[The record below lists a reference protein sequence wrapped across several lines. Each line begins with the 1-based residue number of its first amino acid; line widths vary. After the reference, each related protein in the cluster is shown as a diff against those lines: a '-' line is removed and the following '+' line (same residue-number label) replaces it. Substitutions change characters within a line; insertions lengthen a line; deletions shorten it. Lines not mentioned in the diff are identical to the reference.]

1 MSGYHFLKPFTFKH
15 QTITLKNRIVIPPM
29 TTRLSFEDGTVT
41 RDEIRYYQQRAGGV
55 GMFITGTANVNALG
69 KGFEGELSVADDRFI
84 PGLSKL
90 AAAMKTGGTKAIL
103 QIFSAGRMS
112 NSKILRGEQPV
123 SASAVAA
130 PRAGYETPRALTP
143 AEIEATIHDFGQAV
157 RRAILAGFDGIELH
171 GANTYLIQQFYSPN
185 SNRRT
190 DEWGGDRDK
199 RMRFPLAVVHEAE
212 KMIATIADRPFLLG
226 YRISPEELEQ
236 PGITLDDTLALIDAL
251 KQTKI
256 DYLHVSQSDVWRTS
270 LRNPEDTAIMNEQ
283 IRNHVAGA
291 FPVIVVGGIKTPA
304 DAEKAAESFDLVA
317 IGHEMIREPHWVQK
331 VLDHDEKAI
340 RFQIAPA
347 DLEELGIAPTFLD
360 FIESISGGAKGV
372 PLTTAQSVT
381 SSNVTQ
387 D

>member
-171 GANTYLIQQFYSPN
+171 GSNTYLPRLQ
-185 SNRRT
+185 
-190 DEWGGDRDK
+190 
-199 RMRFPLAVVHEAE
+199 
-212 KMIATIADRPFLLG
+212 
-226 YRISPEELEQ
+226 
-236 PGITLDDTLALIDAL
+236 
-251 KQTKI
+251 
-256 DYLHVSQSDVWRTS
+256 
-270 LRNPEDTAIMNEQ
+270 
-283 IRNHVAGA
+283 
-291 FPVIVVGGIKTPA
+291 
-304 DAEKAAESFDLVA
+304 
-317 IGHEMIREPHWVQK
+317 
-331 VLDHDEKAI
+331 
-340 RFQIAPA
+340 
-347 DLEELGIAPTFLD
+347 
-360 FIESISGGAKGV
+360 
-372 PLTTAQSVT
+372 
-381 SSNVTQ
+381 
-387 D
+387 

>member
-1 MSGYHFLKPFTFKH
+1 MSDYAFLKPFTFKN
-15 QTITLKNRIVIPPM
+15 QAITLKNRIVIPPM

-41 RDEIRYYQQRAGGV
+41 QDEIEYYQKRAGGV
-55 GMFITGTANVNALG
+55 GLFITGTANVNPLG

-84 PGLSKL
+84 PGLSRL
-90 AAAMKTGGTKAIL
+90 ATAMKTGGSKAVL

-112 NSKILRGEQPV
+112 NSKILRGQQPV

-130 PRAGYETPRALTP
+130 PRPGYETPRALTTE
-143 AEIEATIHDFGQAV
+143 EIEATIHDFGQAV
-157 RRAILAGFDGIELH
+157 RRAIEAGFDGVELH
-171 GANTYLIQQFYSPN
+171 GANTYLIQQFYSPH

-190 DEWGGDRDK
+190 DEWGGTRDK

-212 KMIATIADRPFLLG
+212 KVIAETADRPFLLG

-251 KQTKI
+251 KATKI

-270 LRNPEDTAIMNEQ
+270 LRDPDNPAIINDV
-283 IRNHVAGA
+283 IRDHVAGA
-291 FPVIVVGGIKTPA
+291 LPIIVVGGIKTPEE
-304 DAEKAAESFDLVA
+304 AEKAAAAFDLVA

-331 VLDHDEKAI
+331 ILAHDEKAI
-340 RFQIAPA
+340 RYQIAPE
-347 DLEELGIAPTFLD
+347 DLDELGIAPTFLD

-372 PLTTAQSVT
+372 PLTTAT
-381 SSNVTQ
+381 N
-387 D
+387 DEH

>member
-123 SASAVAA
+123 SASAVAS
-130 PRAGYETPRALTP
+130 PRAGYETPRALTS

-212 KMIATIADRPFLLG
+212 KVIATIADRPFLLG

-256 DYLHVSQSDVWRTS
+256 DYLHVSQSDVW
-270 LRNPEDTAIMNEQ
+270 
-283 IRNHVAGA
+283 
-291 FPVIVVGGIKTPA
+291 
-304 DAEKAAESFDLVA
+304 
-317 IGHEMIREPHWVQK
+317 EPHCAT
-331 VLDHDEKAI
+331 L
-340 RFQIAPA
+340 R
-347 DLEELGIAPTFLD
+347 
-360 FIESISGGAKGV
+360 
-372 PLTTAQSVT
+372 
-381 SSNVTQ
+381 TQ
-387 D
+387 PS